1 MTGAQTNRRNV
12 TIAMMVAT
20 FLAAIEVTI
29 VSTAMPRIAS
39 DLGGLELISWVYAVY
54 LLTTAVTTPI
64 YGKLADLFGRKIVF
78 TIGAIVFLIGS
89 MLCGLAQSMEQLIW
103 FRALQGIGAGAVL
116 PVTFTIIGDIY
127 TFEER
132 AKIQGWFSSI
142 WGISGIIGPLVGGFF
157 VDTLSWHWI
166 FFINVPFG
174 IISIVMLWMYLQES
188 FEKKKKH
195 IDYAGAITFTI
206 GMTALLYGFLTGGQ
220 QYAWDSAVI
229 IGLFAVAAVFLVL
242 FIRVELR
249 SPEPMLPLSLFKIRA
264 ISVSNTASLLLSAL
278 LIAMNAYLPMWV
290 QGVYGKGAT
299 SAGLILTPMSIGW
312 PLGAILC
319 GRLVVSIG
327 ARRTTLMGIVILLAA
342 SLWLATVSI
351 ATPQFV
357 LTLIMFVAGLG
368 FGLSITVFTV
378 VVQSS
383 VDWSL
388 RGAATASNSFL
399 RTLGQACGIA
409 IFGTMFNSALA
420 GCMSGHNIPTGD
432 MNQLLNPQTAK
443 LLPPDMLSVMR
454 EGLAYS
460 LHHIFLTLFFLAAA
474 ALIITFWLPRKNP
487 GTAEAGKPAVESE

>member
-1 MTGAQTNRRNV
+1 MTRAQTNRRNV

-64 YGKLADLFGRKIVF
+64 YGKLADLFGRKIIF
-78 TIGAIVFLIGS
+78 TVGAIVFLVGS

-142 WGISGIIGPLVGGFF
+142 WGISGIVGPLVGGFF

-174 IISIVMLWMYLQES
+174 IISVIMLWMYLEES

-195 IDYAGAITFTI
+195 IDYAGAVTFTI

-220 QYAWDSAVI
+220 QYEWGSPI
-229 IGLFAVAAVFLVL
+229 MIGLFTVAVVFLVI
-242 FIRVELR
+242 FIGVELR
-249 SPEPMLPLSLFKIRA
+249 SPEPMLPLGLFKIRA

-312 PLGAILC
+312 PIGAILC

-327 ARRTTLMGIVILLAA
+327 ARRTTLIGIMILLAA

-409 IFGTMFNSALA
+409 VFGTLFNSALA
-420 GCMSGHNIPTGD
+420 GYMSKNNVPAGD
-432 MNQLLNPQTAK
+432 MNQLLNPETAK
-443 LLPPDMLSVMR
+443 LLPSEILAVMR

-460 LHHIFLTLFFLAAA
+460 LHQIFLTLFFLGAA
-474 ALIITFWLPRKNP
+474 ALLITLWLPRKNP
-487 GTAEAGKPAVESE
+487 EIAGARKPAAEAE